1 MLGETGIDMRNE
13 DLLPLLSTA
22 QNVARITIEIEGD
35 SFLRPLSFYSRGAM
49 LGETGIDMRNE
60 DLLPLLS
67 TAQNVARIT
76 IEIED
81 PSGNRNPG
89 LKGVLYSAFS
99 RLAALLCQS
108 PQPSSRPDFC
118 RLSEITDDSC
128 SATSERTPK
137 SGEERSTCCCGRAV
151 ELDEPEKPYWT
162 KNVKI
167 STAGELWTAEENKR
181 RP

>member
-1 MLGETGIDMRNE
+1 
-13 DLLPLLSTA
+13 
-22 QNVARITIEIEGD
+22 
-35 SFLRPLSFYSRGAM
+35 M

-99 RLAALLCQS
+99 RLAALLC
-108 PQPSSRPDFC
+108 
-118 RLSEITDDSC
+118 
-128 SATSERTPK
+128 
-137 SGEERSTCCCGRAV
+137 
-151 ELDEPEKPYWT
+151 
-162 KNVKI
+162 
-167 STAGELWTAEENKR
+167 R
-181 RP
+181 RQYQKQCLLHK

>member
-1 MLGETGIDMRNE
+1 
-13 DLLPLLSTA
+13 
-22 QNVARITIEIEGD
+22 
-35 SFLRPLSFYSRGAM
+35 M

-137 SGEERSTCCCGRAV
+137 SGEERSMGCCGRAV

-181 RP
+181 CP